1 MSWPHCMCA
10 VSIARSEYYVEGR
23 GSTVVDGRWQCE
35 GIEKLI
41 AAAVG
46 GKRRVLL
53 EEGARS
59 HDGRGGLAC
68 WAIVD
73 PPLAE
78 YHSVF
83 ILGDDER

>member
-1 MSWPHCMCA
+1 MVGGSA
-10 VSIARSEYYVEGR
+10 SEGN
-23 GSTVVDGRWQCE
+23 
-35 GIEKLI
+35 EKMI

-46 GKRRVLL
+46 GKRRVLSK
-53 EEGARS
+53 EGARS
-59 HDGRGGLAC
+59 HDGRVAVWR

-83 ILGDDER
+83 VLGDDEI